1 MADNKRFFWLKLKED
16 FFEDETIEWLEEQP
30 NGKEYVLFYLKM
42 CLKSLKHDGK
52 LYREIGTRII
62 PYDIKKLSEI
72 TKTPVDTVM
81 IATKV
86 LSEIGLVQRM
96 DDETLYMNQVMS
108 MVGSNAAND
117 NAERQRRF
125 RERQK
130 QKLITQSVTKNNG
143 NALRNSNE
151 SIEYRDK
158 SIENRDKSIELDSIG
173 DKSPKTPAKPPKKR
187 AFIPPTLEEVN
198 DYILERG
205 IHNVSAKAFFDYYEA
220 GDWHDAKGNKVKSWK
235 QKLLTW
241 ARHEDSEVKPSQN
254 LTRSQ
259 QINQNVENAK
269 QKLQQIHSWEEDLE
283 NV

>member
-52 LYREIGTRII
+52 LYREVGTRII

-96 DDETLYMNQVMS
+96 DDETLYMNQVMNMTGKS
-108 MVGSNAAND
+108 DST

-130 QKLITQSVTKNNG
+130 QKLLASNVTDNVTPIT
-143 NALRNSNE
+143 LHSNE
-151 SIEYRDK
+151 SIENRDK

-198 DYILERG
+198 AYILERG
-205 IHNVSAKAFFDYYEA
+205 INNVSAKAFYDYYEA

-241 ARHEDSEVKPSQN
+241 ARHEN
-254 LTRSQ
+254 G
-259 QINQNVENAK
+259 NAK
-269 QKLQQIHSWEEDLE
+269 AKCTSDEDRLDEALSMLEEMGIE
-283 NV
+283 

>member
-52 LYREIGTRII
+52 LYREVGTRII

-96 DDETLYMNQVMS
+96 DDETLYMNQVMNMTGKS
-108 MVGSNAAND
+108 DST

-130 QKLITQSVTKNNG
+130 QKLLASNVTDNVTPIT
-143 NALRNSNE
+143 LHSNE

-241 ARHEDSEVKPSQN
+241 ARHEDSEVKLSQN

-259 QINQNVENAK
+259 QINQNVESAK

>member
-52 LYREIGTRII
+52 LYREVGTRII

-96 DDETLYMNQVMS
+96 DDETLYMNQVMNMTGKS
-108 MVGSNAAND
+108 DST

-130 QKLITQSVTKNNG
+130 QKLLASNVTDNVTPIT
-143 NALRNSNE
+143 LHSNE
-151 SIEYRDK
+151 SIENRDK

-173 DKSPKTPAKPPKKR
+173 DKSPKTPVKPPKKR

-259 QINQNVENAK
+259 QINQNVESAK

>member
-52 LYREIGTRII
+52 LYREVGTRII

-96 DDETLYMNQVMS
+96 DDETLYMNQVMNMTGKS
-108 MVGSNAAND
+108 DST

-130 QKLITQSVTKNNG
+130 QKLLASNVTDNVTPIT
-143 NALRNSNE
+143 LHSNE
-151 SIEYRDK
+151 

-173 DKSPKTPAKPPKKR
+173 DKPPKTPAKPPKKR

-259 QINQNVENAK
+259 QINQNVESAK

>member
-52 LYREIGTRII
+52 LYREVGTRII

-96 DDETLYMNQVMS
+96 DDETLYMNQVMNMTGKS
-108 MVGSNAAND
+108 DST

-130 QKLITQSVTKNNG
+130 QKLLASNVTDNVTPIT
-143 NALRNSNE
+143 LHSNE
-151 SIEYRDK
+151 

-259 QINQNVENAK
+259 QINQNVESAK

>member
-52 LYREIGTRII
+52 LYREVGTRII

-96 DDETLYMNQVMS
+96 DDETLYMNQVMNMTGKS
-108 MVGSNAAND
+108 DST

-130 QKLITQSVTKNNG
+130 QKLLASNVTDNVTPIT
-143 NALRNSNE
+143 LHSNE
-151 SIEYRDK
+151 SIENRDK

-259 QINQNVENAK
+259 QINQNVESAK

>member
-52 LYREIGTRII
+52 LYREVGTRII

-72 TKTPVDTVM
+72 TKTPVYTVM

-96 DDETLYMNQVMS
+96 DDETLYMNQVTLMTGNS
-108 MVGSNAAND
+108 AN
-117 NAERQRRF
+117 NSHAERQRRY
-125 RERQK
+125 RERLK
-130 QKLITQSVTKNNG
+130 QKALQAPSQNVT
-143 NALRNSNE
+143 SHSDE

-259 QINQNVENAK
+259 QINQNVESAK

>member
-52 LYREIGTRII
+52 LYREVGTRII

-96 DDETLYMNQVMS
+96 DDETLYMNQVMNMTGKS
-108 MVGSNAAND
+108 DST

-130 QKLITQSVTKNNG
+130 QKLLASNVTDNVTPIT
-143 NALRNSNE
+143 LHSNE

>member
-16 FFEDETIEWLEEQP
+16 FFEGETIEWLEEQP
-30 NGKEYVLFYLKM
+30 NGKEYVLFYLKL

-81 IATKV
+81 IATRV

-151 SIEYRDK
+151 SIE
-158 SIENRDKSIELDSIG
+158 NRDKSIELDSIG

-205 IHNVSAKAFFDYYEA
+205 IHNVSAKAFYDYYEA

-235 QKLLTW
+235 QMLLTW
-241 ARHEDSEVKPSQN
+241 ARHESGGNTKTTKSANNGNRLDEALSMLDEAG
-254 LTRSQ
+254 
-259 QINQNVENAK
+259 IG
-269 QKLQQIHSWEEDLE
+269 
-283 NV
+283 

>member
-62 PYDIKKLSEI
+62 PYDANKLAEI
-72 TKTPVDTVM
+72 TKTSVDTVM
-81 IATKV
+81 VATKV
-86 LSEIGLVQRM
+86 LTDIGLVQQM
-96 DDETLYMNQVMS
+96 DDETLYMSQVMS
-108 MVGSNAAND
+108 MVGSAIDSPAANKKR
-117 NAERQRRF
+117 RQRAKG
-125 RERQK
+125 QLGDTLSP
-130 QKLITQSVTKNNG
+130 QI
-143 NALRNSNE
+143 E
-151 SIEYRDK
+151 SKCPTEYRDK

>member
-1 MADNKRFFWLKLKED
+1 MAENKRFFWLKLKED

-52 LYREIGTRII
+52 LYREVGTRII

-96 DDETLYMNQVMS
+96 DDETLYMNQVMNMTGKS
-108 MVGSNAAND
+108 DST

-130 QKLITQSVTKNNG
+130 QKLLASNVTDNVTPIT
-143 NALRNSNE
+143 LHSNE

-259 QINQNVENAK
+259 QINQNVESAK

>member
-1 MADNKRFFWLKLKED
+1 MAENKRFFWLKLKED

-52 LYREIGTRII
+52 LYREVGTRII

-96 DDETLYMNQVMS
+96 DDETLYMNQVTLMTGNS
-108 MVGSNAAND
+108 AN
-117 NAERQRRF
+117 NSHAERQRRY
-125 RERQK
+125 RERLK
-130 QKLITQSVTKNNG
+130 QKALQAPSQNVT
-143 NALRNSNE
+143 SHSDE
-151 SIEYRDK
+151 

-173 DKSPKTPAKPPKKR
+173 DKSPKTSAKTTKKR
-187 AFIPPTLEEVN
+187 TFKPPTLAEVN
-198 DYILERG
+198 DYIMEKG
-205 IHNVSAKAFFDYYEA
+205 IHNVSAKDFVDYYEA
-220 GDWHDAKGNKVKSWK
+220 GNWHDAKGNKVKSWK

-241 ARHEDSEVKPSQN
+241 ARHEN
-254 LTRSQ
+254 G
-259 QINQNVENAK
+259 NAK
-269 QKLQQIHSWEEDLE
+269 THTSNESRLDEALSMLDEMGIE
-283 NV
+283 

>member
-52 LYREIGTRII
+52 LYREVGTRII

-96 DDETLYMNQVMS
+96 DDETLYMNQVMNMTGKS
-108 MVGSNAAND
+108 DST

-130 QKLITQSVTKNNG
+130 QKLLASNVTDNVTPIT
-143 NALRNSNE
+143 LHSNE
-151 SIEYRDK
+151 

-173 DKSPKTPAKPPKKR
+173 DKSPKTPVKPPKKR

>member
-1 MADNKRFFWLKLKED
+1 MAENKRFFWLKLKED

-52 LYREIGTRII
+52 LYREVGTRII

-151 SIEYRDK
+151 SIE
-158 SIENRDKSIELDSIG
+158 NRDKSIELDSIG

-205 IHNVSAKAFFDYYEA
+205 INNVSAKAFFDYLK
-220 GDWHDAKGNKVKSWK
+220 DWKRDIEHPCVISCS
-235 QKLLTW
+235 
-241 ARHEDSEVKPSQN
+241 R
-254 LTRSQ
+254 R
-259 QINQNVENAK
+259 
-269 QKLQQIHSWEEDLE
+269 
-283 NV
+283 

>member
-52 LYREIGTRII
+52 LYREVGTRII

-96 DDETLYMNQVMS
+96 DDETLYMNQVMNMTGKS
-108 MVGSNAAND
+108 DST

-130 QKLITQSVTKNNG
+130 QKLLASNVTDNVTPIT
-143 NALRNSNE
+143 LHSNE
-151 SIEYRDK
+151 SIEHRDK

-173 DKSPKTPAKPPKKR
+173 DKSPKTPVKPPKKR

-259 QINQNVENAK
+259 QINQNVESAK